1 MANKKAAVELSIGT
15 IVIIVLAMSMLIL
28 GLVLIR
34 NIFRG
39 ATDNVDEINE
49 KVKEEIK
56 NLFVDEDE
64 RAVLKLTESTA
75 KVEQGSEFGVAFGIR
90 NTERGAV
97 GSQNFQYTTLLDD
110 PNIRTNCGVTK
121 EIAEKWI
128 KFGQGSVAVRPGEVD
143 AERIKIIIPEDSP
156 LCETK
161 YRIVIYRTDKG
172 ESPNSPYED
181 LSFFVKIESKGL
193 F

>member
-1 MANKKAAVELSIGT
+1 MGNKKAAVELSIGT

-28 GLVLIR
+28 GLVLIKG
-34 NIFRG
+34 IFTG

-56 NLFVDEDE
+56 NLFVDDSE
-64 RAVLKLTESTA
+64 RAILKLTESTA
-75 KVEQGSEFGVAFGIR
+75 KVEQGSEFGVAFGVR
-90 NTERGAV
+90 NTEKGSV
-97 GSQNFQYTTLLDD
+97 GSQTFRYDTLLDD
-110 PNIRTNCGVTK
+110 INIRENCGVTK
-121 EIAEKWI
+121 EVAEKWI
-128 KFGQGSVAVRPGEVD
+128 KFGSGSLSVRPGD
-143 AERIKIIIPEDSP
+143 IGAERIKVSISEDAP

-172 ESPNSPYED
+172 ESQNSPYED
-181 LSFFVKIESKGL
+181 LSVFVKIEPQGL